1 MKYRVLS
8 VLLVSFIL
16 FAFTIE
22 KGEKVT
28 IFMIGD
34 STMANRDTNS
44 GTLERGWGQMLSCFF
59 TENVTVDNHASC
71 GRSTLSFINEGRWQ
85 AVLDKLKKGD
95 YVIIQFGH
103 NDEKMD
109 STLHTVPGGTF
120 DDNLRRF
127 VRETRA
133 KGANPILM
141 NSIVRRNYP
150 PTPDAKQQ
158 YTYEKEGTVLVDS
171 HGEYIK
177 APRKV
182 AQEMNV
188 PFVDMTDLTYNLV
201 SAMGPEESKKLFVWV
216 PAGKYAFYPKGN
228 IDNTHLN
235 EYGSK
240 LIAGMAAEAI
250 AKVVP
255 ELSGL
260 IRH

>member
-1 MKYRVLS
+1 MKYRILS

-28 IFMIGD
+28 VFMIGD
-34 STMANRDTNS
+34 STMATRDADDR
-44 GTLERGWGQMLSCFF
+44 TLERGWGQMLSCFF
-59 TENVTVDNHASC
+59 TEDVTIDNHASC
-71 GRSTLSFINEGRWQ
+71 GRSSLSFINEGRWQ

-103 NDEKMD
+103 NDEKLD

-120 DDNLRRF
+120 DENLRRF
-127 VRETRA
+127 VRETRE

-141 NSIVRRNYP
+141 NSIARRNYP
-150 PTPDAKQQ
+150 PTPDAEQQ
-158 YTYEKEGTVLVDS
+158 YTYEKEGTVLVNS
-171 HGEYIK
+171 HGEYIES
-177 APRKV
+177 PRKV

-188 PFVDMTDLTYNLV
+188 PFVDMADLTYNLV
-201 SAMGPEESKKLFVWV
+201 SKMGPEESKKLFVWV
-216 PAGKYAFYPKGN
+216 SAGQSTFYPKGRT
-228 IDNTHLN
+228 DNTHLN

-240 LIAGMAAEAI
+240 VIAGMAAEGI

-255 ELSGL
+255 ELSGY